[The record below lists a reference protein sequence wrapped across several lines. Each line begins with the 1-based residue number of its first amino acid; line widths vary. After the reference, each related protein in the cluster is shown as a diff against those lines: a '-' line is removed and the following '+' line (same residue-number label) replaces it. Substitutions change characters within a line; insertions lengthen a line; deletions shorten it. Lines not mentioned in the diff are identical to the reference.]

1 LIKIR
6 ITYRLF
12 LVILAA
18 AILAVLSM
26 FFIMKWSVD
35 RGFRRYIQDVEQI
48 QLARLAVRLE
58 AGYAAQGSWD
68 YLKKEPEQW
77 LRLIVETF
85 PQGHPRPPEEGPQG
99 SPRGFSPGEGPK
111 RDSRPEERDRE
122 LQPFPMGGHPPREI
136 GRQFLLL
143 DSNKQPVFAPA
154 DVPADTPLKPL
165 QYRNRTV
172 GYLGFLPHKG
182 PPDDIQRRCRKDMH
196 FALSVIAGTIVL
208 LAAGLALPLANRL
221 VRPIK
226 ALAAATDRLASGE
239 YTIRVPITSADELGQ
254 LARGFNS
261 LALTLE
267 KNEQTRRQ
275 WVADISHELR
285 TPLAILR
292 GEIEAIQDGI
302 RPTNPDAIN
311 SLHGEVLRLEHLV
324 NDLYQLSLSDVGA
337 LTYRKGELELDALL
351 TAVLATYRPQFAA
364 RKIAMEAD
372 IPREAKAVVFGDPE
386 RMHQLFANIFDNAL
400 KYTDP
405 GGTISVRL
413 TCNDERVTIDIEDSA
428 PGVPDSELD
437 RLFERLY
444 RVEASRNRAAGGA
457 GLGLAI
463 CRNIVE
469 AHAGAIDAHPS
480 SLGGLGIR
488 VEIPLTGR
496 C

>member
-1 LIKIR
+1 MKIR

-18 AILAVLSM
+18 AILTVLST
-26 FFIMKWSVD
+26 FFIMQWSVEQ
-35 RGFRRYIQDVEQI
+35 GFRRYMHNVEQT
-48 QLARLAVRLE
+48 QFARLAVRLE
-58 AGYAAQGSWD
+58 SGYAAQGGWD

-77 LRLIVETF
+77 LRLIAETF
-85 PQGHPRPPEEGPQG
+85 PQGHPRPPEGQPQG
-99 SPRGFSPGEGPK
+99 GPRTGEH
-111 RDSRPEERDRE
+111 DRE
-122 LQPFPMGGHPPREI
+122 PRPLLPPPMGHPPREI
-136 GRQFLLL
+136 GRMFLLL
-143 DSNKQPVFAPA
+143 DGNKQPVFAPA
-154 DVPADTPLKPL
+154 EIPADTTLKPL
-165 QYRNRTV
+165 QYRTRTV
-172 GYLGFLPHKG
+172 GYLGLLPHKRF
-182 PPDDIQRRCRKDMH
+182 PDDFQRRFLKDVQS
-196 FALSVIAGTIVL
+196 ALSLIAGTIVL

-239 YTIRVPITSADELGQ
+239 YATRVPITSTDELGQ

-302 RPTNPDAIN
+302 RPANPDGID

-337 LTYRKGELELDALL
+337 LTYRKVELELGALL
-351 TAVLATYRPQFAA
+351 TGVLATYRPQFAA
-364 RKIAMEAD
+364 RGITVAAT
-372 IPREAKAVVFGDPE
+372 IPGEGKEVVFGDPE
-386 RMHQLFANIFDNAL
+386 RMRQLFANIFDNTL

-405 GGTISVRL
+405 GGTIAVRL
-413 TCNDERVTIDIEDSA
+413 TYQPELAAIDIEDSA
-428 PGVPDSELD
+428 PGVPPGDLE

-469 AHAGAIDAHPS
+469 AHAGTITAHPS
-480 SLGGLGIR
+480 ALGGIWIR
-488 VEIPLTGR
+488 IELPLTGR

>member
-1 LIKIR
+1 MKIR

-18 AILAVLSM
+18 AILTVLST
-26 FFIMKWSVD
+26 FFIMQWSVEH
-35 RGFRRYIQDVEQI
+35 GFRRYLHNVEQT
-48 QLARLAVRLE
+48 QFARLAVRLE
-58 AGYAAQGSWD
+58 AGYAAQGGWD
-68 YLKKEPEQW
+68 YLKNEPEQW
-77 LRLIVETF
+77 FRLIAETF
-85 PQGHPRPPEEGPQG
+85 PQGHPRPPEGQPLGGP
-99 SPRGFSPGEGPK
+99 RPGEH
-111 RDSRPEERDRE
+111 DRE
-122 LQPFPMGGHPPREI
+122 PRPFPPPMGRPPREI
-136 GRQFLLL
+136 GRMFLLL
-143 DSNKQPVFAPA
+143 DGNKQPVFAPA
-154 DVPADTPLKPL
+154 EIPVDTTLKPL
-165 QYRNRTV
+165 QYHNRTV
-172 GYLGFLPHKG
+172 GYLGLLPHKRLT
-182 PPDDIQRRCRKDMH
+182 DDFQRRFLKDVQS
-196 FALSVIAGTIVL
+196 ALSLIAGTIVL

-239 YTIRVPITSADELGQ
+239 YTTRVPITSTDELGQ

-302 RPTNPDAIN
+302 RPTTPDAID

-337 LTYRKGELELDALL
+337 LTYRKVELELDALL

-364 RKIAMEAD
+364 RGITVAATILGEGTD
-372 IPREAKAVVFGDPE
+372 VVFGDPE
-386 RMHQLFANIFDNAL
+386 RMRQLFVNIFDNAL

-405 GGTISVRL
+405 GGTIAVRL
-413 TCNDERVTIDIEDSA
+413 TYQSELAAIDIEDSA
-428 PGVPDSELD
+428 PGVPPGDLE

-469 AHAGAIDAHPS
+469 AHAGTITAHPS
-480 SLGGLGIR
+480 SLGGIWIR
-488 VEIPLTGR
+488 IELPLTGR